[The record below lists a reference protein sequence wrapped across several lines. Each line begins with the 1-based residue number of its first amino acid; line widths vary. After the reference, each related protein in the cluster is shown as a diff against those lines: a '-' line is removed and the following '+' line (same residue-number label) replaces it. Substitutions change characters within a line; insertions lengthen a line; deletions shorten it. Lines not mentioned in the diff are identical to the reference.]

1 MRYVRTNSCLS
12 ARRIRHALLGALIA
26 LAASSA
32 GAQQTSEAARLPGL
46 SFLEALGAP
55 HAKDLA
61 AVERGEVVV
70 WPVAGADRDEV
81 ALVGLMR
88 VAVPRDFYFARTAN
102 VTAFLSR
109 PGREAFGVLGSPPTL
124 ADFASM
130 KLDPSDAAGI
140 RKCRVSHC
148 SIKLPE
154 QQMTLMADA
163 LAPHHDDRSSPAD
176 SLMREWLFALV
187 TDYRARGDAALPVYD
202 DTRPAERSASGF
214 RQLLAADASMFRDAP
229 TFASYLAES
238 PAHPPVGATST
249 IFWAVDRKPGLK
261 PILSLSRLSTF
272 RGAGPGVPMFVA
284 TFRYDYHVTSPAA
297 TMRFACVTD
306 LDEYRELQADPD
318 MTEAWYVQ
326 PKPGLDGSSPDVFE
340 LVEVTVEGTRQK
352 IRRTLTRSAAGRVSP
367 SRAGVVTRLAP

>member
-148 SIKLPE
+148 SIKLSE

-202 DTRPAERSASGF
+202 DTRPAEQSASGF
-214 RQLLAADASMFRDAP
+214 RQLLAADAPMFRDAP

-249 IFWAVDRKPGLK
+249 IFWAVDRRPGLK

-272 RGAGPGVPMFVA
+272 RGAGPGAPMFVA
-284 TFRYDYHVTSPAA
+284 TKQLYASHYFDAWLDVEALVAGPAPEPSTYVAFVRRVRFDKLPSRGLFDVRGRVVRQLRDALHEELTS
-297 TMRFACVTD
+297 
-306 LDEYRELQADPD
+306 
-318 MTEAWYVQ
+318 
-326 PKPGLDGSSPDVFE
+326 
-340 LVEVTVEGTRQK
+340 TRQ
-352 IRRTLTRSAAGRVSP
+352 SVHAAFEASEH
-367 SRAGVVTRLAP
+367 SE